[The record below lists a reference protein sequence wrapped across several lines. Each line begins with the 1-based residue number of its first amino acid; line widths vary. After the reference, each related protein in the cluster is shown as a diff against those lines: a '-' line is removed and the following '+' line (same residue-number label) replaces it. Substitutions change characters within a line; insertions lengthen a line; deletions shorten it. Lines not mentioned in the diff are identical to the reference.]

1 VAITVWQSRDIID
14 MKGSEVCFLVASM
27 RRLLQASTLTVQA
40 RLVRGE
46 RSAPDAEAFRVLVD
60 ATRYDAALLHQ
71 SLTLDSFPALG
82 SAESLTN
89 PA

>member
-1 VAITVWQSRDIID
+1 LYVVNDLPPI
-14 MKGSEVCFLVASM
+14 
-27 RRLLQASTLTVQA
+27 
-40 RLVRGE
+40 
-46 RSAPDAEAFRVLVD
+46 AEAFRVLVD